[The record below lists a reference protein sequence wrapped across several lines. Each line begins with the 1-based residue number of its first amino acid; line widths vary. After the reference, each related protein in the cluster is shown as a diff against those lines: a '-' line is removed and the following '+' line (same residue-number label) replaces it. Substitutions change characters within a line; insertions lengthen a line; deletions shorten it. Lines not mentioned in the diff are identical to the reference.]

1 MDENERKEYTGEPEP
16 AAGTPDHSPVEGDW
30 TAEPYPEEPVPR
42 AASQEAP
49 PPPPEP
55 PQPPRESAPFREE
68 PPRRDPPPQA
78 GPAPARGGKPPR
90 KKKEKRGLGAAAVI
104 GLCLVCALIGGFA
117 GSAVQHLAGTS
128 AKDSFSA
135 SAEDRSLPAA
145 EEGTSEEVKTEE
157 LPAAETA
164 SLPAAGEMTPAQI
177 YENYVNSTVGITVDI
192 VSTNIWGQT
201 VTGAAAGSG
210 FVVSEDGYIVT
221 NYHVINDA
229 NAVTVAFSDGKTY
242 PATVIG
248 GEAQNDVA
256 VIKIE
261 ATGLKPVVLGKS
273 GDLKVGENVVAIGNP
288 LGELTFTETHGIV
301 SALNRV
307 ITTSASERINMI
319 QTDCAIN
326 SGSSGGPL
334 FNSRGQVVGI
344 TTAKPSIY
352 AAGGGATVEGITFAI
367 PVDDV
372 SAMVKDLMEKG
383 YVTGKPYL
391 GIVMSQYGVDQA
403 AQMYGIPAGV
413 PVLGVAEGLA
423 AAQAGIQENDIIVKV
438 NGVDTPTGSELGAE
452 LSKTKPGDE
461 IPFTIYRNGQI
472 QELTVTIG
480 EETVEAREAT
490 QKVND
495 ALQEKQKKEQEE
507 QQSQQGQQGQQSGG
521 YGSFPYSWPFGF
533 GF

>member
-1 MDENERKEYTGEPEP
+1 MDENNRNEYTGQPESP
-16 AAGTPDHSPVEGDW
+16 AGIPDHSPAEGDW
-30 TAEPYPEEPVPR
+30 TAEPYPEASAPQAAPR
-42 AASQEAP
+42 EAPAEERRAAP

-55 PQPPRESAPFREE
+55 PRRETAP
-68 PPRRDPPPQA
+68 QGGQ
-78 GPAPARGGKPPR
+78 GPARNSRPPK

-104 GLCLVCALIGGFA
+104 GLCLVCALIGGIA
-117 GSAVQHLAGTS
+117 GTAVQHLVETS
-128 AKDSFSA
+128 AKDSLSA
-135 SAEDRSLPAA
+135 ADRSLPAA
-145 EEGTSEEVKTEE
+145 EEGGAEE
-157 LPAAETA
+157 LPAAEPA
-164 SLPAAGEMTPAQI
+164 SLTSGGEMTPAQI
-177 YENYVNSTVGITVDI
+177 YEAYVGSTVGITVDI

-221 NYHVINDA
+221 NYHVIKQA

-248 GEAQNDVA
+248 GEEQNDIA
-256 VIKIE
+256 IIKIE
-261 ATGLKPVVLGKS
+261 AEGLKPVVLGKS
-273 GDLKVGENVVAIGNP
+273 GDLKVGEEVVAIGNP
-288 LGELTFTETHGIV
+288 LGELTFSETHGIV

-334 FNSRGQVVGI
+334 FNNHGEVIGI
-344 TTAKPSIY
+344 TTAKPSAY
-352 AAGGGATVEGITFAI
+352 ASASGASVEGITFAI

-372 SAMVKDLMEKG
+372 SAMIKDLMEKG

-423 AAQAGIQENDIIVKV
+423 AAQAGIQGNDIIVK
-438 NGVDTPTGSELGAE
+438 LGATE
-452 LSKTKPGDE
+452 TTSGAALSTALNQTKPGDQVTV
-461 IPFTIYRNGQI
+461 TIYRGGETR
-472 QELTVTIG
+472 ELTVTIG
-480 EETVEAREAT
+480 EETADAQAAT

-495 ALQEKQKKEQEE
+495 EIAKKQQEE
-507 QQSQQGQQGQQSGG
+507 LEQQQQQQQADGGG
-521 YGSFPYSWPFGF
+521 YYSWPFGSF

>member
-1 MDENERKEYTGEPEP
+1 MDENDRNEYTGQPESP
-16 AAGTPDHSPVEGDW
+16 AGTPDPAPTEGDW
-30 TAEPYPEEPVPR
+30 TAEPYPEEPAPQAAPR
-42 AASQEAP
+42 ETPSEERRAAP

-55 PQPPRESAPFREE
+55 P
-68 PPRRDPPPQA
+68 RRVTPPQGGQ
-78 GPAPARGGKPPR
+78 GPARNSRPPK
-90 KKKEKRGLGAAAVI
+90 KKKEKRGMGAAAVI
-104 GLCLVCALIGGFA
+104 GLCLVCALIGGIA
-117 GSAVQHLAGTS
+117 GTAVQHLVETS
-128 AKDSFSA
+128 AKDSLSA
-135 SAEDRSLPAA
+135 ADRSLPPA
-145 EEGTSEEVKTEE
+145 EEGASEE

-164 SLPAAGEMTPAQI
+164 SARQGGEMTPAQI
-177 YENYVNSTVGITVDI
+177 YEAYVGSTVGITVDI

-221 NYHVINDA
+221 NYHVIKQA

-248 GEAQNDVA
+248 GEEQNDIA

-261 ATGLKPVVLGKS
+261 AKGLKPVVLGKS
-273 GDLKVGENVVAIGNP
+273 GDLKVGEEVVAIGNP
-288 LGELTFTETHGIV
+288 LGELTFSETHGIV

-307 ITTSASERINMI
+307 ITTSASEQINMI

-326 SGSSGGPL
+326 SGSSGGAL
-334 FNSRGQVVGI
+334 FNMRGQVVGI
-344 TTAKPSIY
+344 TTAKPSAY
-352 AAGGGATVEGITFAI
+352 ASASGAAVEGITFAI

-372 SAMVKDLMEKG
+372 SAMISDLMEKG

-438 NGVDTPTGSELGAE
+438 NGVDTPSGSELGAE
-452 LSKTKPGDE
+452 LAKTKPGDQV
-461 IPFTIYRNGQI
+461 PFTIYRNGET

-480 EETVEAREAT
+480 EETAEAREAT

-495 ALQEKQKKEQEE
+495 AINEKQQKEQE
-507 QQSQQGQQGQQSGG
+507 QQQQQQGQQGQQSGG
-521 YGSFPYSWPFGF
+521 YGGFPYGWPFGF